1 MGRREGWGGGREF
14 NISNHSDAAFV
25 EAWIGRPNSSECI
38 CSEGKLAPGRVGGA
52 RPFCACF
59 VCIGG
64 VLLIRVFVSVIHFCV
79 WLPCSSPCLRRGLP
93 PLPMI
98 EQCAIARSSCT
109 KNYAGSHLLS
119 DPLGDFASSS
129 RSVCSCLF
137 FSSLA
142 CIIFSSL
149 AMFATRRSSFRFLY
163 ISF

>member
-1 MGRREGWGGGREF
+1 MHLFGREAGAGQGGGRTT
-14 NISNHSDAAFV
+14 ILFV
-25 EAWIGRPNSSECI
+25 
-38 CSEGKLAPGRVGGA
+38 
-52 RPFCACF
+52 FCLYR
-59 VCIGG
+59 G
-64 VLLIRVFVSVIHFCV
+64 VLLIRVLVSVIHFCV

-149 AMFATRRSSFRFLY
+149 AMFATRRSSFRLLY
-163 ISF
+163 ICFSSARRSTNLM